1 MIQKEK
7 TILIIEDELITG
19 ENIVE
24 LLLEEEY
31 DVAGPFKSAAETLAF
46 CERVSTD
53 PAIALCD
60 INIKGPINGTEL
72 ARQLKEKYGCEIIFL
87 TAYSDSQ
94 TIKQAYE
101 SEPVMYVVKPFTE
114 TQLLVSVQI
123 AFNKILAKEKVYE
136 KGKLNLTAREKEIAL
151 LIAEGLSSKQ
161 VADKLNISVETVK
174 THRSRM
180 LNKNDI
186 SNFPQ
191 LVYLLHGEEKTQ

>member
-1 MIQKEK
+1 MIQKDK

-19 ENIVE
+19 EDIVE
-24 LLLEEEY
+24 LLKEEEY
-31 DVAGPFKSAAETLAF
+31 HVAGPFKSAAETLAF
-46 CERVSTD
+46 CEKTSTA

-60 INIKGPINGTEL
+60 INIKGPVNGTIL

-94 TIKQAYE
+94 SIVAAYE

-123 AFNKILAKEKVYE
+123 AFNKILEKEKVYE
-136 KGKLNLTAREKEIAL
+136 KGKLVLTNREKEIAL

-161 VADKLNISVETVK
+161 VADKLEISIETVK
-174 THRSRM
+174 THRKSM
-180 LNKNDI
+180 LRKNNI
-186 SNFPQ
+186 NNFPQ
-191 LVYLLHGEEKTQ
+191 LLYMMQWEN